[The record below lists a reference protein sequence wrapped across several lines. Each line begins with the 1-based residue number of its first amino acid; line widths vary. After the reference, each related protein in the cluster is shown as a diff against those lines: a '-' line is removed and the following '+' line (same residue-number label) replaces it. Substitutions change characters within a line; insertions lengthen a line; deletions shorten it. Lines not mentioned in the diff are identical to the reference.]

1 MLEVSGYHGG
11 RSDTSGIETNLLT
24 VWSFVERV
32 LVMKAININNY
43 YVAMVFKN
51 HLWLFF
57 ELLILCCADY
67 I

>member
-43 YVAMVFKN
+43 VAMV
-51 HLWLFF
+51 
-57 ELLILCCADY
+57 
-67 I
+67 

>member
-24 VWSFVERV
+24 VWSFERV

-43 YVAMVFKN
+43 VAMVFQKS
-51 HLWLFF
+51 LMVVF
-57 ELLILCCADY
+57 
-67 I
+67 